1 MEEFGVLQTD
11 VDQVTAYT
19 QWYKDVIAD
28 GLTGDLIWQAGSSFT
43 TGLDDGYE
51 VRFARLH
58 SPYLSGA
65 EIALCLQVYPG
76 TDVYEVVTEYAAALK
91 ARG

>member
-1 MEEFGVLQTD
+1 MTTNQATI
-11 VDQVTAYT
+11 YT
-19 QWYKDVIAD
+19 GWYNEMLSS

-58 SPYLSGA
+58 SPYLSRA
-65 EIALCLQVYPG
+65 EITLCLQVYPG